1 MKLASL
7 PGEVLSSRVLRS
19 PYQNQATFPVNWNCF
34 FFYLESLQ
42 SFRTAAVNTCKATLI
57 NHTSGKTKIPFL

>member
-34 FFYLESLQ
+34 FFL
-42 SFRTAAVNTCKATLI
+42 F
-57 NHTSGKTKIPFL
+57 GKFAEFSDSCS